1 MAGFVLI
8 VLAGLT
14 CAVLCKPV
22 EDTEKANKKSFL
34 FTGTFNEALPNHH
47 DIERRF
53 INPLFNLGGSYNLG
67 NPKLR
72 TRRSEVECEK
82 LALCK
87 LHARSRQNFFAAYE
101 LYFINKE
108 NARYWDHRARTAAE
122 CEQRYGDC
130 DAL

>member
-22 EDTEKANKKSFL
+22 EDTEK
-34 FTGTFNEALPNHH
+34 GTLNEALPNHH
-47 DIERRF
+47 AIERRF
-53 INPLFNLGGSYNLG
+53 INPLFNLGGSHNLG

-101 LYFINKE
+101 LYFVNKE